1 MIGAIVL
8 LMLGAAD
15 PCAPVKALARADPEA
30 AAAYREVGD
39 AERARGARD
48 TAIVA
53 YRSAA
58 ERDPGDAAS
67 RRALAELCSPGRAVR
82 EEGGEDGFQQGLRL
96 MDAGDLRGAV
106 AAFREARASGPNPS
120 AALLEAVCHYQ
131 LHEDREA
138 EPLLREAES
147 APVHRDAARFYRGLV
162 ALRGGDAREASA
174 LLDAAAANPGF
185 GPLAS
190 DLARMARRDGRL
202 VLSFLAES
210 GWDSNVALL
219 PNGSP
224 QSASDGGA
232 ALSAMGLFRPM
243 GDDGPY
249 LRAVGQYHWQAQL
262 GSYDFGDVA
271 GAVGWHL
278 AGAGR
283 GLIGE
288 YGYDYQALGGSNFL
302 SAHRFLASGYYSPG
316 ALTVSA
322 TYFARLE
329 SYYSVWSPFSGTV
342 HRVEGRAAVA
352 FGSARLGF
360 TYRVTRDVT
369 ERSDLSWLE
378 HGPRADLR
386 LAVSRR
392 ARLGLDAGL
401 SFRAYDSPAA
411 GALASRS
418 DTYLEG
424 AALFEYELANRWTVR
439 ASLEARDALSSDPA
453 FAYARFVPTLGLAY
467 VLGL

>member
-15 PCAPVKALARADPEA
+15 PCAPVKALAKADPEA
-30 AAAYREVGD
+30 AAAYRQVGD

-58 ERDPGDAAS
+58 ERDPGDEAS
-67 RRALAELCSPGRAVR
+67 RRALAQLCSPVTVVP
-82 EEGGEDGFQQGLRL
+82 GENGFQQGLRL

-106 AAFREARASGPNPS
+106 ASFRQARTSEPNPS
-120 AALLEAVCHYQ
+120 TALLEAVCLYQ

-147 APVHRDAARFYRGLV
+147 APVHRDAARFYRGLI
-162 ALRGGDAREASA
+162 ALRSGDAREASA
-174 LLDAAAANPGF
+174 LLDAAATNPGF

-232 ALSAMGLFRPM
+232 TLSAMGLFRPI

-262 GSYDFGDVA
+262 GSYDFGAVA

-278 AGAGR
+278 AGADR

-302 SAHRFLASGYYSPG
+302 SAHRFLASGYFSPG
-316 ALTVSA
+316 ALTFSA
-322 TYFARLE
+322 TYFARFE

-352 FGSARLGF
+352 LGAARLGL
-360 TYRVTRDVT
+360 TYRLARDVT
-369 ERSDLSWLE
+369 DRSDLSWLE

-386 LAVSRR
+386 VAVSRR

-411 GALASRS
+411 AALASRS
-418 DTYLEG
+418 DTYLDG
-424 AALFEYELANRWTVR
+424 AALFEYDLANRWTVR
-439 ASLEARDALSSDPA
+439 ASLEVRDALSNAPA
-453 FAYARFVPTLGLAY
+453 FAYARFVPTVGLAY

>member
-1 MIGAIVL
+1 MIGAFVL

-15 PCAPVKALARADPEA
+15 PCAPVEALAKADPEA
-30 AAAYREVGD
+30 AAAYRQVGA
-39 AERARGARD
+39 AERARDARD
-48 TAIVA
+48 TAVVA

-58 ERDPGDAAS
+58 ERDPADAAS
-67 RRALAELCSPGRAVR
+67 RRALTELCSPGGTDR
-82 EEGGEDGFQQGLRL
+82 GEDGFQQGLRL
-96 MDAGDLRGAV
+96 MDAGDLRGAI
-106 AAFREARASGPNPS
+106 AAFREARTLGPNPS

-138 EPLLREAES
+138 EPLLREAET
-147 APVHRDAARFYRGLV
+147 APVHREAARFYRGLV
-162 ALRGGDAREASA
+162 AMRSGDAREASA
-174 LLDAAAANPGF
+174 LLETAAGNPAF

-190 DLARMARRDGRL
+190 DLARMTRRDGRL
-202 VLSFLAES
+202 VFSFLAES

-232 ALSAMGLFRPM
+232 TLSGMGLFRPM
-243 GDDGPY
+243 GDRGLY

-262 GSYDFGDVA
+262 GSYDFGDVS

-283 GLIGE
+283 GLLAE
-288 YGYDYQALGGSNFL
+288 YGYDYQALGGSGFL
-302 SAHRFLASGYYSPG
+302 SAHRLLASGWFSPG
-316 ALTVSA
+316 ALKALTLSA
-322 TYFARLE
+322 TYFARFE
-329 SYYSVWSPFSGTV
+329 SYFSVWSPFSGTV
-342 HRVEGRAAVA
+342 HRVEGRAAVGLGA
-352 FGSARLGF
+352 ARLGLA
-360 TYRVTRDVT
+360 YRVTRDVT
-369 ERSDLSWLE
+369 DRSDLAWLE

-386 LAVSRR
+386 VALTGR
-392 ARLGLDAGL
+392 ARLGLDGGL

-418 DTYLEG
+418 DTYLDA
-424 AALFEYELANRWTVR
+424 AALFEYDLGNRWTVR
-439 ASLEARDALSSDPA
+439 ASLEARDALSSDPT